1 MEKPQY
7 YRAKLQFQTRKFKG
21 QVKAGLYAQN
31 SHYLVELRDCLV
43 QDPVIQEIANHVAE
57 LLTYYQIPISDDRK
71 QLGVRTIM
79 VRRARKTGQIQMIVV
94 TSRQI
99 NLTDLVADLVEKTP

>member
-1 MEKPQY
+1 M
-7 YRAKLQFQTRKFKG
+7 
-21 QVKAGLYAQN
+21 
-31 SHYLVELRDCLV
+31 ELRDCLV

-79 VRRARKTGQIQMIVV
+79 VRRARKTGQVQMIVV
-94 TSRQI
+94 TSRQLNFNRLSRGFGRKI
-99 NLTDLVADLVEKTP
+99 P